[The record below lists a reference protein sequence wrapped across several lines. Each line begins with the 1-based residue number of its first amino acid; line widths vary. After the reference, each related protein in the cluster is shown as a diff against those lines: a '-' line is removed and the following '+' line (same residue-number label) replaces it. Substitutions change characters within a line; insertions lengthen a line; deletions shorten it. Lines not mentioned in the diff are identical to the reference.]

1 MTAMTMLSDYA
12 RSAGDPKVVETGRSS
27 LPNVDRWARNLG
39 WFSLALGATELF
51 APRAIA
57 RSLGMQGREPL
68 LRAYGMREIGAGM
81 LTLSTEK
88 QTGVW
93 SRVAGDGLDIA
104 TLLAARRRNNPK
116 RDNVG
121 VALALVIGIT
131 AVDLVVAQLS
141 TTCHA
146 RGASEPRLYHDRSGF
161 PGGIAAA
168 RGAARPRAL
177 APAE

>member
-1 MTAMTMLSDYA
+1 
-12 RSAGDPKVVETGRSS
+12 VVETGRSS

-93 SRVAGDGLDIA
+93 SRVAGDCLDIA
-104 TLLAARRRNNPK
+104 VKL
-116 RDNVG
+116 
-121 VALALVIGIT
+121 
-131 AVDLVVAQLS
+131 
-141 TTCHA
+141 
-146 RGASEPRLYHDRSGF
+146 
-161 PGGIAAA
+161 
-168 RGAARPRAL
+168 
-177 APAE
+177 